1 MSAEAGL
8 QFVDTNIL
16 VYAFDRSA
24 GSRHVRA
31 GKLVAELWQ
40 SGRGCLSVQVL
51 QEFYAV
57 VTRKLSPVPF
67 AELRMVLSDLALWS
81 IHAPVAAD
89 VLAAAE
95 LHQRYQVSFWD
106 AMILRSAAR
115 LGCATVWSEDLNPGQ
130 AYQGVHVVNPFAATV
145 E

>member
-1 MSAEAGL
+1 MSVEVPAL

-16 VYAFDRSA
+16 VYAYDRSA
-24 GSRHVRA
+24 GARHVRA

-57 VTRKLSPVPF
+57 VTRKLTPVLF
-67 AELRMVLSDLALWS
+67 AELRLILSDLALWR

-89 VLAAAE
+89 VLAAAD
-95 LHQRYQVSFWD
+95 LQQRYQVSFWD
-106 AMILRSAAR
+106 AMILHSAAR
-115 LGCATVWSEDLNPGQ
+115 LNCTIV
-130 AYQGVHVVNPFAATV
+130 
-145 E
+145 